1 MHVSFGRS
9 FYAASTA
16 LTLSLASLAA
26 QAQPALP
33 VGTNLE
39 FTQVANPGNI
49 KGTFTSV
56 GPVGWSGGGTGYISI
71 DAPIAGED
79 GASSNTKGATVLQTY
94 GDPVGSVPG
103 NYVQVDGNPVYEDSF
118 FRTITGL
125 TPGTTYKLSFYQG
138 ASEQTGFGLI
148 NGLPIPTTNQWIVS
162 LGGSALNITGGGPV
176 DPIYGPTDTYS
187 NPDPFASTA
196 ASPLMTVPYQG
207 TVGWQYVS
215 VTLTDPSK
223 TTGGA
228 ANTSHSALLSFLAWG
243 DDGSTTNLPPVAF
256 LSGVNQPNGEGVP
269 EPASMALLGV
279 GLVGLGAVSRRRR
292 AKRST

>member
-1 MHVSFGRS
+1 MSKNLTAAPSASSDFERNQRKNNNSVFWHAACVSALQHANEHGGPGALHVSFGGS
-9 FYAASTA
+9 FCAASTA

-103 NYVQVDGNPVYEDSF
+103 NYVQADGNPV
-118 FRTITGL
+118 
-125 TPGTTYKLSFYQG
+125 
-138 ASEQTGFGLI
+138 
-148 NGLPIPTTNQWIVS
+148 
-162 LGGSALNITGGGPV
+162 
-176 DPIYGPTDTYS
+176 
-187 NPDPFASTA
+187 
-196 ASPLMTVPYQG
+196 
-207 TVGWQYVS
+207 
-215 VTLTDPSK
+215 
-223 TTGGA
+223 
-228 ANTSHSALLSFLAWG
+228 
-243 DDGSTTNLPPVAF
+243 
-256 LSGVNQPNGEGVP
+256 
-269 EPASMALLGV
+269 
-279 GLVGLGAVSRRRR
+279 
-292 AKRST
+292 